1 MVDLKIEEMDPE
13 DFQNY
18 NHDQSKIQTDFTG
31 REQLISSIEEKC
43 FQRLIKRAI
52 AKEHFSLDSEQQFF
66 KSIAD
71 RINLCA
77 SKA

>member
-18 NHDQSKIQTDFTG
+18 NQNKTNTQTAFTG

-43 FQRLIKRAI
+43 FHRLIKRSI
-52 AKEHFSLDSEQQFF
+52 AREHLSLDSEQ
-66 KSIAD
+66 
-71 RINLCA
+71 
-77 SKA
+77 